1 MRWWQDW
8 GFSLRGWKTNENG
21 EYWLLAQA
29 SLLAL
34 FPLLPVYHP
43 WSFPAGWLLFFN
55 LLGGAIAL
63 SGLLVVLKSFRDLG
77 ANLTPLPRPK
87 AGGELV
93 QTGLYQWVR
102 HPLYCGL
109 LLLLGGVAIA
119 LCSLPHLGLTL
130 VLLLVLNAKA
140 NREEAWLNQRFPD
153 YAIYQQQV
161 SKLLPGVF

>member
-8 GFSLRGWKTNENG
+8 GFSRQGWKTNESG

-29 SLLAL
+29 LLLVL

-43 WSFPAGWLLFFN
+43 WSIPERWALSISITGW
-55 LLGGAIAL
+55 AIAL
-63 SGLLVVLKSFRDLG
+63 LGLMIVLKAFFDLG
-77 ANLTPLPRPK
+77 PNLTPLPRPK
-87 AGGELV
+87 ESGELV
-93 QTGLYQWVR
+93 QTGLYGWVR

-119 LCSLPHLGLTL
+119 LKSWPHLGLTL

-140 NREEAWLNQRFPD
+140 NREETWLSQKFPG
-153 YAIYQQQV
+153 YAAYQQQV
-161 SKLLPGVF
+161 SKLIPGVF